1 MLRRLALLIFA
12 AFATPGFADEIKA
25 SDPVKL
31 DITIY
36 RDPYRDSGSIELQN
50 LGGFAVITETR
61 RVTIPAGKHR
71 LRFEGVIDG
80 IIPESAIITGLPGGV
95 IEKNQNADLLSPSA
109 LLRAARG
116 RKLTLT
122 RTDPATGKPRRTAAE
137 IVSASPEGVVFKT
150 GQGFETLR
158 CSGFPETFRYD
169 ASLSGVPARPTL
181 SVLTRSSRP
190 IEATVTLTYV
200 AERFDWGANYTM
212 HVNEDG
218 ETVDFGGWITLANGN
233 SSSLDNARVHVVAG
247 TLNREEYE
255 RLTGPDDKVVANC
268 WAMQTTSDIP
278 LKPDRPYQLVRPY
291 RFTGYARANGDIVV
305 TGERMRQ
312 PSLNSPTPISVFN
325 SAELEQL
332 GDLKLYRVP
341 VPSTVAAQQMK
352 QVRLL
357 EVTGVKYDR
366 IFIAKADLSTNE
378 ADSGWSNPVLY
389 LRIRN
394 DKAHGLGLP
403 IPGGKYLIE
412 QDQFGRT
419 MVIDEVGGR
428 DHAINEEITLQ
439 GPDNSDL
446 SWRQLLL
453 NEREDGKEIIRSY
466 EIEVRNAG
474 SKAAVFE
481 AWPSGPPNLIRTTS
495 LPLSEQNG
503 RRIWR
508 LTVPANG
515 TMKFSFAAVLE

>member
-1 MLRRLALLIFA
+1 MRRCLAFLIIA
-12 AFATPGFADEIKA
+12 ALATPTFADEIKT

-31 DITIY
+31 EVTIY
-36 RDPYRDSGSIELQN
+36 RDPYRDSGSIELEN

-95 IEKNQNADLLSPSA
+95 IEKNQDADLLSPSA

-200 AERFDWGANYTM
+200 AERFDWGANYTL

-218 ETVDFGGWITLANGN
+218 ETIDFGGWITLANGN
-233 SSSLDNARVHVVAG
+233 ASSVENAQVHVVAG
-247 TLNREEYE
+247 QLNREEYE
-255 RLTGPDDKVVANC
+255 RLAGPDDKVVANC

-278 LKPDRPYQLVRPY
+278 LKPDHPYQLVRPY
-291 RFTGYARANGDIVV
+291 RFTGYARTSGDIVV

-312 PSLNSPTPISVFN
+312 YNLTSPTPVTVVN

-341 VPSTVAAQQMK
+341 IPSTVAAQQMK
-352 QVRLL
+352 QVRLIDL
-357 EVTGVKYDR
+357 TGVKYDR
-366 IFIAKADLSTNE
+366 VFTAKADLSTYE
-378 ADSGWSNPVLY
+378 DDSGWSKPVLY

-403 IPGGKYLIE
+403 IPGGQYLIE
-412 QDQFGRT
+412 QDQFGLT
-419 MVIDEVGGR
+419 MVIDEAGGR
-428 DHAINEEITLQ
+428 DHAINEEISLQ
-439 GPDNSDL
+439 GPENSDL
-446 SWRQLLL
+446 SWRQRLIS
-453 NEREDGKEIIRSY
+453 EREDGKEVIRSY

-474 SKAAVFE
+474 SKTAVFE
-481 AWPSGPPNLIRTTS
+481 VWPSGPPNLIRTTS
-495 LPLSEQNG
+495 LPLLEQNG

-508 LTVPANG
+508 LNVPANG
-515 TMKFSFAAVLE
+515 TAKFSFSAVLE